1 MKQILKNLKPYHYLK
16 ESYYGDDNNDDNN
29 DDNDGM
35 SVGTFILIFIFVV
48 IPMII
53 AQLYIFKNAWRITIP
68 ILFGLLILKGIPIIG
83 AGVIICL
90 FVWGGL
96 RESVAPDVIEVLKK
110 HL

>member
-29 DDNDGM
+29 DDDNDGM
-35 SVGTFILIFIFVV
+35 SVGTFIVIFIFVV

-53 AQLYIFKNAWRITIP
+53 AQLYIFKNSWRMTIL
-68 ILFGLLILKGIPIIG
+68 ILIGLLILNGIPIIG
-83 AGVIICL
+83 AGVIIYL

-96 RESVAPDVIEVLKK
+96 REYVASDVKELLQK
-110 HL
+110 H